1 LGYGNPGQRENVA
14 NLILFFLFFS
24 EEKMVVRT
32 INLNEFNSI
41 KDEAFIIDVRRKED
55 YEKSDDTVAG
65 AIWKNPSLIDE
76 WVDAVPKDKRVVI
89 FCVRGGSVSNSVVD
103 RLLAEGIN
111 ASYIE
116 GGIEGVK
123 SGGAIVHK

>member
-1 LGYGNPGQRENVA
+1 
-14 NLILFFLFFS
+14 
-24 EEKMVVRT
+24 MVVRT